1 MRMRSGELRQT
12 IQIER
17 DQITRVSGAETSETV
32 IVATTQAKAEA
43 LKGAEAWRA
52 QQVAAGVDWAFTVRY
67 EWRDTIRSSDRIFWR
82 DESYEI
88 KAVLPDEIGRRSLE
102 LLCKNINAK

>member
-1 MRMRSGELRQT
+1 MRMRSGDLRQT

-17 DQITRVSGAETSETV
+17 DEVTRVSGAETIATS

-52 QQVAAGVDWAFTVRY
+52 QQVAADVDWAFTVRY
-67 EWRDTIRSSDRIFWR
+67 EWRDTIRSSDRIIWR
-82 DESYEI
+82 DEDYEI
-88 KAVLPDEIGRRSLE
+88 KAVLPDELGRRALV
-102 LLCKNINAK
+102 LLCRNINAK